1 MASAKGRKQDFCQQ
15 KSFFG
20 LNSYHISPED
30 VLKVKGAALKKMGR
44 LFRAWKVK
52 LWTKYVA
59 DKKKTPIVT
68 GALAKVE
75 AHWDQFVKNNESDEA
90 QRRSKINKINAEK
103 HKIFHT
109 MGTGGYMSAS
119 PKWDA
124 LEKEMMDR
132 GVIPVTI
139 Y

>member
-1 MASAKGRKQDFCQQ
+1 MASR
-15 KSFFG
+15 
-20 LNSYHISPED
+20 LT
-30 VLKVKGAALKKMGR
+30 LKKMGE

-52 LWTKYVA
+52 LWSKYVTNN
-59 DKKKTPIVT
+59 KKTPIFT

-90 QRRSKINKINAEK
+90 KLRSEINKINVEK
-103 HKIFHT
+103 HKVFHT

-132 GVIPVTI
+132 EGLSVTI
-139 Y
+139 YYHPQYTKWLLHYRV